1 MFRLK
6 ISSQI
11 GVMSAPGCALL
22 LLLLLQ
28 CGSSLPMSQSHLEH
42 EDVKV
47 IKCIVE
53 VLADILSTPQSLP
66 VSQQCLETLRTD
78 DRLVSVLR
86 HRNFLQE
93 LQDIAVEGPN
103 ERPEI
108 GIEERS
114 DHAHDLQD
122 PADQSMLMAVLTP
135 GETLQ
140 EGGAEE
146 EQEGEEESQENDI
159 ITHPT
164 KGIRVVMR
172 KAGSSEEEE
181 EDEADQDGA
190 AGALE
195 HKQVEKKKQEEL
207 HEQVKGSVEK
217 KAADVGAQKPSGR
230 RREPDQRQA
239 FSQQAAPPHHSKEA
253 WPSPEEEELQMMAG
267 RNPKEGRDPEEGS
280 GTKKNEDA
288 EMESLA
294 VMENELENM
303 AQKLHGLRHG

>member
-1 MFRLK
+1 MLTM
-6 ISSQI
+6 
-11 GVMSAPGCALL
+11 VWMSGP
-22 LLLLLQ
+22 
-28 CGSSLPMSQSHLEH
+28 GSSLPISQSHLEH

-66 VSQQCLETLRTD
+66 VSQQCLETLRT
-78 DRLVSVLR
+78 
-86 HRNFLQE
+86 
-93 LQDIAVEGPN
+93 GPN
-103 ERPEI
+103 ERPEK

-114 DHAHDLQD
+114 DPAHDLQD

-140 EGGAEE
+140 EGGAEDEE

-172 KAGSSEEEE
+172 KAGSSEEE
-181 EDEADQDGA
+181 DEDQDGA
-190 AGALE
+190 AEALK
-195 HKQVEKKKQEEL
+195 HKQVENEKKQEEL
-207 HEQVKGSVEK
+207 HEQVRGSVEK
-217 KAADVGAQKPSGR
+217 KATDVGAQKPSSR

-239 FSQQAAPPHHSKEA
+239 FSQQEAPPHHSKEV

-303 AQKLHGLRHG
+303 AQKLHELRHG

>member
-181 EDEADQDGA
+181 EDEDQDGA